1 MAKLAKKKKQSS
13 ANNIAS
19 EGKLNTSQKSSTQFA
34 FLAGAIS
41 LAATL
46 ISLVVIYVGFIQQ
59 GNNSYQKSIANE
71 QLQQYQSLTNSY
83 MAQLSQQLSAI
94 GSLPDVAEKAQQ
106 QDHAGLNELVNNLS
120 KIIPG
125 GIQLNYRIKGSSD
138 LSNNGSLP
146 LNFAAR
152 DLANKAEASQ
162 EVFPEFH
169 QVQNRPVIFH
179 AAAIRRGSQVLGSLV
194 AAVEKGTLENALLKD
209 KQAPKGQ
216 IKLVQSF
223 RGIATEIT
231 NFGKATSDDP
241 FTLSTA
247 NPLWKLEFRPGDE
260 VSDNAPNSLLV
271 LIVAALISIVGI
283 IVATIVVQKQQST
296 AEQADTG
303 TLLDYIEAL
312 LKRPNT
318 PDAAYKLELFSNLAI
333 SLKDLLKSNIS
344 KAKPEESAQVTT
356 EVAAESN
363 EQSQDKEELA
373 DFDFTNPL
381 FQHGT
386 LDIEMIDEEQMD
398 EKVSSDSAETEVPVS
413 IFRAYDIRGVV
424 GETLSIETAEL
435 IGKAIGSEA
444 LAANEQC
451 VMVGA
456 DGRLSSP
463 DISEQL
469 IKGILSTGANVIDV
483 GMVPTPLVYFATNIL
498 DDSNT
503 GVMVTGSHNPPNYNG
518 FKIVIGG
525 KTLANEEI
533 QNLYQRIV
541 SNDFN
546 SGQGQRQAIDI
557 VESYIE
563 RVRDDIGIAK
573 PLKVVVDCGNGV
585 AGEIAPRL
593 LEELGCEV
601 TPLYCEVD
609 GNFPN
614 HHPDPGKPEN
624 LEDLITMVK
633 ETGADLGLAFDGDG
647 DRVGVV
653 TETGKVI
660 YPDRLMMLFAKD
672 VVSRNPGA
680 DVIFDVKCTRK
691 LTSLISGYGGRPIMW
706 KTGHSLIKAKMK
718 ETGALLAGEMSGH
731 IFFKERWYGFDD
743 GIYSAARLLEIIS
756 TDNRSVDA
764 IFSAFPEGVSTP
776 EINIEVT
783 DESKFEIVKKLA
795 EEGNFGKGTI
805 TDIDGVR
812 VDFQSGWGLVR
823 ASNTTPMLV
832 LRFEADTNEL
842 LKKIQSLFK
851 KQLLAVAPEISIPF

>member
-1 MAKLAKKKKQSS
+1 MAKLAKKKKQSV
-13 ANNIAS
+13 ANNAS
-19 EGKLNTSQKSSTQFA
+19 EGKSNISQKSSTKFA

-46 ISLVVIYVGFIQQ
+46 ISLLVVYVGFIQQ
-59 GNNSYQKSIANE
+59 GNNSYQENIANE

-83 MAQLSQQLSAI
+83 MAQLAQQLSAV
-94 GSLPDVAEKAQQ
+94 GRLPELIEKAQQ
-106 QDHAGLNELVNNLS
+106 KDLAGLNELAHKLS

-125 GIQLNYRIKGSSD
+125 GIQLNYRVSGSSD
-138 LSNNGSLP
+138 LNDSGALP

-152 DLANKAEASQ
+152 DLANKAESGKD
-162 EVFPEFH
+162 VFPEFH
-169 QVQNRPVIFH
+169 QLQQRPVIFH
-179 AAAIRRGSQVLGSLV
+179 AAAIKRGNQVLGSIV
-194 AAVEKGTLENALLKD
+194 AVIDKRALEAALLKD

-216 IKLVQSF
+216 IKLLQSF
-223 RGIATEIT
+223 RGVATEIT
-231 NFGKATSDDP
+231 TLGQSAGGEM
-241 FTLSTA
+241 FTLKTN
-247 NPLWKLEFRPGDE
+247 NPLWQLEFQPGQAIAD
-260 VSDNAPNSLLV
+260 SLPNSLLV
-271 LIVAALISIVGI
+271 LILASLISVLGIVG
-283 IVATIVVQKQQST
+283 ATFVVQKQQGV
-296 AEQADTG
+296 AEQTDTS
-303 TLLDYIEAL
+303 TLLEYIEAL
-312 LKRPNT
+312 LKRPST
-318 PDAAYKLELFSNLAI
+318 PDAAFRLELFSNLAI
-333 SLKDLLKSNIS
+333 SLKNLLQSHIGKV
-344 KAKPEESAQVTT
+344 KPEESVHTTT
-356 EVAAESN
+356 EETTVGTEQTQES
-363 EQSQDKEELA
+363 EGTIA

-386 LDIEMIDEEQMD
+386 LDIEMIDEEQA
-398 EKVSSDSAETEVPVS
+398 EEVVNGNSDTVDVPAS

-424 GETLSIETAEL
+424 GDTLSLETAEL
-435 IGKAIGSEA
+435 IGRAIGSEA
-444 LAANEQC
+444 KAANENC

-463 DISEQL
+463 EISEQL
-469 IKGILSTGANVIDV
+469 IKGILATGVDVINV
-483 GMVPTPLVYFATNIL
+483 GMVPTPLLYFATHII

-503 GVMVTGSHNPPNYNG
+503 GVMVTGSHNPSNYNG

-533 QNLYQRIV
+533 QRLYQRIIN
-541 SNDFN
+541 NDFS
-546 SGQGQRQAIDI
+546 SGQGQRQTIDI
-557 VESYIE
+557 IESYIE
-563 RVRDDIGIAK
+563 RVRDDIGIAR

-601 TPLYCEVD
+601 VALYCDVD

-624 LEDLITMVK
+624 LKDLIAMVK
-633 ETGADLGLAFDGDG
+633 EIGADLGLAFDGDG

-756 TDNRSVDA
+756 TDNRSLEA
-764 IFSAFPEGVSTP
+764 IFSSFPEGVSTP

-783 DESKFEIVKKLA
+783 DDSKFEIVKKLA

-812 VDFQSGWGLVR
+812 VDFQAGWGLVR

-832 LRFEADTNEL
+832 LRFEADTQEL
-842 LKKIQSLFK
+842 LRKIQALFK
-851 KQLLAVAPEISIPF
+851 KQLLSVAPQIDIPF